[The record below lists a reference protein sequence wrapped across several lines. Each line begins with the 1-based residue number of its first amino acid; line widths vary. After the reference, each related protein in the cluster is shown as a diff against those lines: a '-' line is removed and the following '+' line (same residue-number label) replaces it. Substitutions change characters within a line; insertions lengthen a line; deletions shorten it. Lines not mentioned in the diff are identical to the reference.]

1 MIASAYINLSWLH
14 SSELESCPFVKLH
27 LNNET
32 AGFVDAQSRDIGH
45 ECEQRSQCSKR
56 GRKVES
62 QDHKVQEEQVQYLK
76 L

>member
-1 MIASAYINLSWLH
+1 MLDQSQWGALVRPKRASTYIIASAYINLSWLH

-45 ECEQRSQCSKR
+45 ECEQ
-56 GRKVES
+56 
-62 QDHKVQEEQVQYLK
+62 
-76 L
+76 